1 MSKGSLATI
10 VMLASLGASGRAIPS
25 ASPQAIPARDA
36 MFETIAAL
44 DGAMFDAFNHCSSPE
59 ELRKHAGYFAPDVEF
74 YHDTGGVTWTL
85 QEMIANTEKNV
96 CGKFRRELVP
106 GSLEVFHVK
115 DFGAIERGVHRFC
128 QFDTDRCEGMADFV
142 IVWRHQ
148 AEAWTITRVLSFGH
162 RPSKG
167 AGS

>member
-1 MSKGSLATI
+1 MSLLEFPEAGSMISPVRRLGGACEQGSLATI

-85 QEMIANTEKNV
+85 K
-96 CGKFRRELVP
+96 R
-106 GSLEVFHVK
+106 
-115 DFGAIERGVHRFC
+115 
-128 QFDTDRCEGMADFV
+128 
-142 IVWRHQ
+142 
-148 AEAWTITRVLSFGH
+148 
-162 RPSKG
+162 
-167 AGS
+167 